1 MPRGHSP
8 DRTVSPDRRYNKR
21 RRTSLEGRG
30 SPGGPLENQAQ
41 PYGAENMNKPPPS
54 EVDDVDDAMLVR
66 EIAAGNRDALL
77 RLHPLIL
84 ESVLTNNEEILE
96 TVDLALVEVLRRCP
110 SEILED
116 VLRMRGSSPEP
127 EDVLRMR
134 GGSPE
139 PEDVLRMRGRSPEP
153 EDVLR
158 MRGRS
163 PEPEDV
169 LRMRGR
175 NPEPEDVLRMCG
187 RSPEAEDVLRMRG
200 RSPDHELELEPEAL
214 NKLHDYADCVT
225 MLEHG
230 AKEAL
235 LLVDPLLLRA
245 VRTFNKEFL
254 VTADQRMVE
263 ALLKFT
269 SLDIEDALQELEH
282 REILQGGPVRDSET
296 ILGGTSPD
304 PRLAGLQD
312 GRLSALYELDPLI
325 LEGFLRQDMGILS
338 RVEPVIVDCL
348 ERFLPVEVENIWR
361 IRTNQNNR
369 RSPSPSTPTF
379 SGLERSTNR
388 NSPVPDRYSNVG
400 RSQNRSPIRD
410 RYSSSERSSD
420 RGSPGPDRYSS
431 SRGQSSRRSSSPR
444 RDSNRERS
452 SCRRSKSP
460 DRRSNREDSSRR
472 RRSPSSHDRNS
483 NREGSSRDRDRD
495 RDRSSKRPR
504 TSDESYRKNRR

>member
-1 MPRGHSP
+1 M
-8 DRTVSPDRRYNKR
+8 D
-21 RRTSLEGRG
+21 E
-30 SPGGPLENQAQ
+30 
-41 PYGAENMNKPPPS
+41 PPPS

-96 TVDLALVEVLRRCP
+96 TVDLALVVVLRRCP
-110 SEILED
+110 SEIL
-116 VLRMRGSSPEP
+116 
-127 EDVLRMR
+127 
-134 GGSPE
+134 
-139 PEDVLRMRGRSPEP
+139 EDVLRMRGRSPEP

-158 MRGRS
+158 MHGGS

-169 LRMRGR
+169 LRVHGGRPEAEDVRMRGR
-175 NPEPEDVLRMCG
+175 SPEREDVLRMCR
-187 RSPEAEDVLRMRG
+187 RSPEPDDILRMRG
-200 RSPDHELELEPEAL
+200 RSPEPELELEPEAL
-214 NKLHDYADCVT
+214 NKLHDYADSVT

-235 LLVDPLLLRA
+235 LLVDPVLLRA
-245 VRTFNKEFL
+245 VRTFNEELL

-348 ERFLPVEVENIWR
+348 ERFLPEEVENIWR

-369 RSPSPSTPTF
+369 RSPSPSPPTF
-379 SGLERSTNR
+379 SGPEISTNR

-400 RSQNRSPIRD
+400 RSRNRSPIRD

-420 RGSPGPDRYSS
+420 RASPGPDRYSS

-495 RDRSSKRPR
+495 RSSKRPR